1 MKIQVK
7 IVLACC
13 GLHNWI
19 LEHAAADEYV
29 YDEESWYRALP
40 RSNRTYRDIR
50 AESQAWVLK
59 RDQIARS
66 MWRDKVGESSSELNH
81 PTENMIGM

>member
-1 MKIQVK
+1 MK

-19 LEHAAADEYV
+19 LEDGDDDYV
-29 YDEESWYRALP
+29 YDDESWYRALP

-50 AESQAWVLK
+50 AESRAWVLK

-66 MWRDKVGESSSELNH
+66 MWRDKVGESSSVVNQ
-81 PTENMIGM
+81 PTESMNCEGGL

>member
-1 MKIQVK
+1 LKIQVK
-7 IVLACC
+7 IVLARC

-19 LEHAAADEYV
+19 LEHAADDEYV

-50 AESQAWVLK
+50 AESKPGYLK
-59 RDQIARS
+59 EIR
-66 MWRDKVGESSSELNH
+66 
-81 PTENMIGM
+81 